1 MPERRNV
8 YVGRCSLHCGNFL
21 PHLQSVDGS
30 RIRRDRC
37 RGDVDVHAYLQSDGI
52 LSHPQPDGT
61 FGGERDV
68 VLGGVR
74 IALEEEA
81 MREGQHVFMGWFG
94 LLLERPRSVR
104 AGLEFVAPIISFFV
118 KYSSNAH
125 VVTRELSSVRSH
137 QESRWRDH
145 RLHRLVAARK

>member
-21 PHLQSVDGS
+21 PHLQSVDGI

-52 LSHPQPDGT
+52 LSHPQPDGI
-61 FGGERDV
+61 FAGERDV
-68 VLGGVR
+68 VHGGVR
-74 IALEEEA
+74 IALDEEA

-94 LLLERPRSVR
+94 LLLDRLRSVR
-104 AGLEFVAPIISFFV
+104 AGHEFVASIIRCLCTF
-118 KYSSNAH
+118 SSNSH
-125 VVTRELSSVRSH
+125 VTRELSSVRSQ
-137 QESRWRDH
+137 QESR
-145 RLHRLVAARK
+145 